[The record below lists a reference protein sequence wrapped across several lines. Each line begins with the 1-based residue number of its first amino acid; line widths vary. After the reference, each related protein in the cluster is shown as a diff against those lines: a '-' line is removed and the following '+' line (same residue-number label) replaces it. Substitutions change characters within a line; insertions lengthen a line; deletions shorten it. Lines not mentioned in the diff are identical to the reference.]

1 VKKPKNFYVTVVLR
15 KGWRINLA
23 KGAVAKQNVVA
34 KLKEV
39 FKENY
44 IGESSNKHYVWADD
58 GGEKVQIAISLTC
71 PKTPIGTVDMSSA
84 FGDGMDFE
92 AAPVIAQTTFT
103 PAEITPEE
111 EQNLADMMA
120 ALGL

>member
-1 VKKPKNFYVTVVLR
+1 M
-15 KGWRINLA
+15 A

-39 FKENY
+39 FGENY
-44 IGESSNKHYVWADD
+44 IGENANKHYVWADD

-84 FGDGMDFE
+84 FGDGLDFE
-92 AAPVIAQTTFT
+92 AEPVLVQTKFE

-111 EQNLADMMA
+111 TKNLADLMA
-120 ALGL
+120 SLGL

>member
-1 VKKPKNFYVTVVLR
+1 M
-15 KGWRINLA
+15 A

-39 FKENY
+39 FGENY
-44 IGESSNKHYVWADD
+44 IGENANKHYVYADD

-71 PKTPIGTVDMSSA
+71 PKNPIGTVDMSSA
-84 FGDGMDFE
+84 FGDGLDFE
-92 AAPVIAQTTFT
+92 AEPVLVQTKFE

-111 EQNLADMMA
+111 TKNLADLMA
-120 ALGL
+120 SLGL